1 MPARDIYHEVVR
13 NALMERIE
21 RYRQSI
27 EKVLREYAAIPVPH
41 GEINRELILDRD
53 SDKYL
58 LLSVGWNGHRRVH
71 SVVFHLDILDGKVW
85 VQVDNTDAVI
95 VDDLERE
102 GIPKEDIVLGFHEP
116 DVRQFTGYAVA

>member
-1 MPARDIYHEVVR
+1 
-13 NALMERIE
+13 MERVE
-21 RYRQSI
+21 NYRHI
-27 EKVLREYAAIPVPH
+27 VEKVLRDYAAIPYSH
-41 GEINRELILDRD
+41 GDIENELILDRF

-58 LLSVGWNGHRRVH
+58 LLSVGWSGHRRVH
-71 SVVFHLDILDGKVW
+71 SVVFHIDILDSKVW

-102 GIPKEDIVLGFHEP
+102 GISKDDIVLGFHEP